1 VLVRRSESFDPFER
15 GETGLFVSNLYIAL
29 REANLL

>member
-1 VLVRRSESFDPFER
+1 MRRSESSDPLER
-15 GETGLFVSNLYIAL
+15 GETGLFVSNMYIAL

>member
-1 VLVRRSESFDPFER
+1 MRRSDSFDPVAR